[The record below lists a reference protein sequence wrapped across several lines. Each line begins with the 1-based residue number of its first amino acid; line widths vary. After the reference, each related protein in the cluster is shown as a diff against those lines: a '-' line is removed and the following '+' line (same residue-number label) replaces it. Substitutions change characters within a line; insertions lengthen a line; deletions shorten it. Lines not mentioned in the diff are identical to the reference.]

1 MRLLYRPIA
10 LALVAPMLALA
21 VTASGFVGLRCRITG
36 MVSIATCCPSGDSDT
51 VPERSSL
58 DDPGCCEHFVVDNLK
73 PPAAGAEVARD
84 AGSAA
89 PPLALLSFESLLNLP
104 GSPRAQLRPDPPDP
118 SPDPSWPPL
127 HLLHRS
133 LLI

>member
-21 VTASGFVGLRCRITG
+21 VTASGFIGLRCRITG
-36 MVSIATCCPSGDSDT
+36 MVSIATCCPADDSDKA
-51 VPERSSL
+51 PERTSM
-58 DDPGCCEHFVVDNLK
+58 DDPGCCEHVVVDNVK
-73 PPAAGAEVARD
+73 APAVGAEVARD

-89 PPLALLSFESLLNLP
+89 PPLEFLSFGPLLTFP
-104 GSPRAQLRPDPPDP
+104 GPPRVQRRTDP
-118 SPDPSWPPL
+118 PDPSWPPL
-127 HLLHRS
+127 RLLHSS